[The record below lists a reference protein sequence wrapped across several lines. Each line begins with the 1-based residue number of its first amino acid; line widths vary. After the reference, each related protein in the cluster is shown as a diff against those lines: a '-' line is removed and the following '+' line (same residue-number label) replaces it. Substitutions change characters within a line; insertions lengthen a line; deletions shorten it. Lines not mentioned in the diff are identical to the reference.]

1 MATTWETESQK
12 LQGQINAKMSNNL
25 DTAECMLDI
34 TKTHWVYITYLK
46 DEWTP
51 GKFIGKVWEP
61 HFVCLWAICAPR
73 ATS

>member
-1 MATTWETESQK
+1 
-12 LQGQINAKMSNNL
+12 MSNNL

-51 GKFIGKVWEP
+51 GKFIGKV
-61 HFVCLWAICAPR
+61 
-73 ATS
+73 